1 MAPRL
6 KLALVGIGKIARD
19 QHLPAIA
26 GDAGFELAAAVSR
39 NGRVEGLPNFADI
52 GALIESGL
60 PIDAVSL
67 CTPPVGRYRI
77 AVQALAAGWHVM
89 LEKPPGATLTE
100 VHALDAQAQ
109 GLGRSLFATWHS
121 RHGAGVNAARAWLA
135 DRQIR
140 RASIVWREDIR
151 VWHPGQEWILEAGG
165 LGVFDPGINALS
177 IVTAI
182 LPGVLRLA
190 GARLVFPAGR
200 GAPIAAALDMLHNDK
215 APVSADL
222 DFRQSGP
229 QTWDITIE
237 TDAGTLMLTE
247 GGARLWIDG
256 VEQPVDV
263 IGEYAALYRR
273 FAELVASGQSDCDLR
288 PLTLVADAF
297 LLGERTQTDPF
308 AF

>member
-1 MAPRL
+1 MSNPL

-26 GDAGFELAAAVSR
+26 GEAGIELAAAVSR
-39 NGRVEGLPNFADI
+39 NGRVDHVPNFTDI
-52 GALIESGL
+52 AALIESGL
-60 PIDAVSL
+60 AIDAVSL
-67 CTPPVGRYRI
+67 CTPPVGRHKI
-77 AVQALAAGWHVM
+77 AAQALAAGFHVM

-100 VHALDAQAQ
+100 VHQLQAQAVAA
-109 GLGRSLFATWHS
+109 GRSLFATWHS
-121 RHGAGVNAARAWLA
+121 RNAAGVDAAAKWLA
-135 DRQIR
+135 DKQIT

-182 LPGVLRLA
+182 LPGALRLEQ
-190 GARLVFPAGR
+190 ARLLFPAGR
-200 GAPIAAALDMLHNDK
+200 GAPIAAELAMVHDDT
-215 APVSADL
+215 APVMADF
-222 DFRQSGP
+222 DFRQTGP
-229 QTWDITIE
+229 QRWDITIE
-237 TDAGTLMLTE
+237 TDQGMLMLTD

-256 VEQPVDV
+256 VEQAAQG
-263 IGEYAALYRR
+263 IGEYPALYRR
-273 FAELVASGQSDCDLR
+273 FAELIAAGQCDCDLR

-297 LLGERTQTDPF
+297 LLGERTETDPF

>member
-1 MAPRL
+1 MAQPL

-26 GDAGFELAAAVSR
+26 AEAGFELAAAVSR
-39 NGRVEGLPNFADI
+39 NGRVEGVPNFTDI
-52 GALIESGL
+52 AALIESGL
-60 PIDAVSL
+60 AIDAVSL
-67 CTPPVGRYRI
+67 CTPPVGRHRI
-77 AVQALAAGWHVM
+77 AAEALAAGLHVM
-89 LEKPPGATLTE
+89 LEKPPGATLAE
-100 VHALDAQAQ
+100 VHQLRAQAAAA
-109 GLGRSLFATWHS
+109 GRSLFATWHS
-121 RHGAGVNAARAWLA
+121 RHADGVAAAAAWLA
-135 DRQIR
+135 DKQIA

-151 VWHPGQEWILEAGG
+151 VWHPGQEWILAAGG

-182 LPGVLRLA
+182 LPGPLRLD

-200 GAPIAAALDMLHNDK
+200 GAPIAAALDLVHDES
-215 APVSADL
+215 APVSADF
-222 DFRQSGP
+222 DFRQTGP
-229 QTWDITIE
+229 QSWDITIE

-256 VEQPVDV
+256 VEQAAQG
-263 IGEYAALYRR
+263 IGEYPALYRQ
-273 FAELVASGQSDCDLR
+273 FAELVAAGESDCDLR

-297 LLGERTQTDPF
+297 LLGERTETDPF